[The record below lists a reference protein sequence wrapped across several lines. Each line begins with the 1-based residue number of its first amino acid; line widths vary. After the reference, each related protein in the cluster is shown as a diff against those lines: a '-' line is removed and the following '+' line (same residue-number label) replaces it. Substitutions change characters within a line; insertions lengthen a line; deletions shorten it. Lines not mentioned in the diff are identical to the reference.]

1 MTDGSTQTE
10 ELIDRLRT
18 LLGSADDEALRA
30 FFAELHVADIA
41 DCLEQI
47 EAEER
52 SRIIFLLPPRTTAE
66 AIVLLEEA
74 VRSDV
79 LDDFNEE
86 QVSEVLKELPA
97 DDAVDVLD
105 ELDDEVADKV
115 IERLPPEQKAVVEP
129 LRQYDE
135 DTAGGLMNPDYIS
148 VPAEGSVID
157 AVQEIQRLT
166 DEETEEVYYIY
177 CVDADGRLKGVVP
190 PMRLIIAGP
199 DVSVKDLLLPDL
211 FTVRAEDDQEA
222 VKNMFEKYDLASLPV
237 VDEDDRM
244 LGVITHDD
252 VLEVAEEEADEDMYH
267 MAGTDAEEFATASIF
282 HAAGIRARW
291 LLPCL
296 AGTFAAVVAI
306 LFFKPQFHK
315 DIFNIVVVFLTP
327 IAAMGGNAGVQ
338 ISTVIVRAQATDD
351 ALAHSLGTA
360 VARELRI
367 VLLLAVGAGL
377 FAGLG
382 TLAVL
387 HSGILP
393 SEHGVASVGADIQ
406 LGRIA
411 TAVGSSMS
419 IAILFSGLLAMTLPF
434 LFRRLGIDPAIA
446 TGPLI
451 TTTNDIMSACIY
463 LLIAIALVG

>member
-327 IAAMGGNAGVQ
+327 IAAMGAMPASRSRPSSFAPKQ
-338 ISTVIVRAQATDD
+338 QTTPWHT
-351 ALAHSLGTA
+351 ALAPPLPANFVSSFSLQSAPGCSPA
-360 VARELRI
+360 SARLRYSTPASSR
-367 VLLLAVGAGL
+367 VNMAWLLSAPTSNSV
-377 FAGLG
+377 
-382 TLAVL
+382 V
-387 HSGILP
+387 SPRP
-393 SEHGVASVGADIQ
+393 SARPCRSP
-406 LGRIA
+406 
-411 TAVGSSMS
+411 SCS
-419 IAILFSGLLAMTLPF
+419 
-434 LFRRLGIDPAIA
+434 PAC
-446 TGPLI
+446 
-451 TTTNDIMSACIY
+451 SR
-463 LLIAIALVG
+463 